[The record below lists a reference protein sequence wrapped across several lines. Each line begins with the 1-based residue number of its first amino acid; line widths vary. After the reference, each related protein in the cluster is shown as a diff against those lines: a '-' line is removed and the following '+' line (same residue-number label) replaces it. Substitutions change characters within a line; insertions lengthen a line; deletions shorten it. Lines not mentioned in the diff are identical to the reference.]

1 MYTKILCFSFLPMQN
16 MHLHKLSRLCSSHL
30 WESSPCQVNAT
41 GPVPRARQHLAL
53 GGSARPWGVMGPF
66 TFLNALNR
74 QQILKEVGE
83 KRKKHKHQTH
93 PQQLQQTKTK
103 KKKTGSWKILK
114 TSCKQTPEENL
125 AYFIWFMAKCSN
137 LVWVYHSQSCSFSIN
152 LIKEEQK
159 TTIKKT
165 TQHMK
170 LWLSH

>member
-1 MYTKILCFSFLPMQN
+1 MQN
-16 MHLHKLSRLCSSHL
+16 THLHKLSRLFSSHL

-41 GPVPRARQHLAL
+41 GPVPRAGQHLAL

-83 KRKKHKHQTH
+83 KRKKNTNTKHTH
-93 PQQLQQTKTK
+93 NNYNKPKQ
-103 KKKTGSWKILK
+103 KKTGSWKILK
-114 TSCKQTPEENL
+114 TSCKQTPEEKL

-137 LVWVYHSQSCSFSIN
+137 LVWVYHSQSCSFGIN
-152 LIKEEQK
+152 LIEEEQK
-159 TTIKKT
+159 TTTKKN